1 MYQNIY
7 RQFTEQI
14 VGSTEPFPAPANK
27 GNSSSATLYSV
38 QCRTLYFNFKTS
50 NLIGCRS
57 LTHPR
62 VNGAD
67 VDLEEGVA
75 TQALPTHLTLEGQVL
90 VVGQL
95 LVGSA
100 HLKEDNR

>member
-1 MYQNIY
+1 M
-7 RQFTEQI
+7 
-14 VGSTEPFPAPANK
+14 
-27 GNSSSATLYSV
+27 
-38 QCRTLYFNFKTS
+38 
-50 NLIGCRS
+50 
-57 LTHPR
+57 
-62 VNGAD
+62 
-67 VDLEEGVA
+67 DLEEGVA